1 MAKQLEN
8 YLEDKNVQAFLALI
22 RDTEGT
28 AKGAD
33 PYRVYGGSAKNQIK
47 DLSKPDFKRWGFT
60 QTDGKKNTSSASG
73 AYQFLERTWNGL
85 AKEYGLTD
93 FSPRS
98 QDLGAIALLKQSGAL
113 DSIVKGDFDTAVKKA
128 NRTWASLPGSPYA
141 QHTRSN
147 DYVAQSLA
155 KHLGE
160 DVDLTKYKMP
170 AGAPDPKQ
178 EAPTSKTVSTL
189 PSVQDKVTETL
200 QEVAVN
206 VATPIAEKA
215 VKSLAVNLFSKVL
228 DLFLR
233 R

>member
-113 DSIVKGDFDTAVKKA
+113 DAIVKGDFDTAVKKA

-170 AGAPDPKQ
+170 AGAPSPKQ
-178 EAPTSKTVSTL
+178 EAPTSKTVSTS

>member
-33 PYRVYGGSAKNQIK
+33 PYRVYGGSPKNQIK

-113 DSIVKGDFDTAVKKA
+113 DAIVKGDFDTAVKKA

-155 KHLGE
+155 KHLDE

-170 AGAPDPKQ
+170 AGAPSPKQ
-178 EAPTSKTVSTL
+178 EAPTSKTVSTS

-233 R
+233 K

>member
-33 PYRVYGGSAKNQIK
+33 PYRVYGGSPKNQIK

-85 AKEYGLTD
+85 AKEHGLTD

-128 NRTWASLPGSPYA
+128 NRIWASLPGSPYA

-170 AGAPDPKQ
+170 AGVPSPKQ
-178 EAPTSKTVSTL
+178 EAPTSKTVSTS

-233 R
+233 K

>member
-33 PYRVYGGSAKNQIK
+33 PYRVYGGSSKNQIK

-113 DSIVKGDFDTAVKKA
+113 DAIVKGDFDTAVKKA

-147 DYVAQSLA
+147 NYVAQSLA

-170 AGAPDPKQ
+170 AGAPSPKW
-178 EAPTSKTVSTL
+178 EAPTSKTVSTS

-233 R
+233 K

>member
-1 MAKQLEN
+1 MAKQLDN

-33 PYRVYGGSAKNQIK
+33 PYRVYGGDAKNQIK

-113 DSIVKGDFDTAVKKA
+113 DAIVKGDFDTAVKKA

-147 DYVAQSLA
+147 NYVAQSLA

-160 DVDLTKYKMP
+160 DVDLAKYKMP
-170 AGAPDPKQ
+170 VGEPNPKQ
-178 EAPTSKTVSTL
+178 EAPTSKTVSTS

>member
-113 DSIVKGDFDTAVKKA
+113 DAIVKGDFDTAVKKA

-170 AGAPDPKQ
+170 AGVPSPKQ
-178 EAPTSKTVSTL
+178 EAPTSKTVSTS

-233 R
+233 K

>member
-170 AGAPDPKQ
+170 AGAPNPKQ
-178 EAPTSKTVSTL
+178 EAPTSKTVSTS

-215 VKSLAVNLFSKVL
+215 VKSLAVNLFSRVL

-233 R
+233 K

>member
-85 AKEYGLTD
+85 AKEHGLTD

-128 NRTWASLPGSPYA
+128 NRIWASLPGSPYA

-170 AGAPDPKQ
+170 AGAPSPKQ
-178 EAPTSKTVSTL
+178 EAPVSKTVSTS

>member
-113 DSIVKGDFDTAVKKA
+113 DAIVKGDFDTAVKKA

-170 AGAPDPKQ
+170 AGAPSPKQ
-178 EAPTSKTVSTL
+178 EAPTSKTVS